1 MAGEE
6 SPNRMTNYPLFTLVI
21 LFASVLSF
29 ISPKIAALLVF
40 DRSAVMQG
48 EAWRLFSSH
57 FVHFSNIHLFYNL
70 LVFSI
75 AGWLVERKNSLHFGL
90 LYLLMASAISIT
102 LIILKPAMAYYGG
115 LSGLACG
122 FVFYWA
128 LLGLAKPGPWRTPC
142 LLLLFCLPGK
152 TLAELKLGTSLLPYW
167 GRQTFVMMPVGH
179 IAGIIVALV
188 FYIVLRCYRTFP
200 RQQTDPAAD
209 HLRQTPGYSCR
220 RHLR

>member
-75 AGWLVERKNSLHFGL
+75 AGWLVERKNCYSE
-90 LYLLMASAISIT
+90 T
-102 LIILKPAMAYYGG
+102 LNTQ
-115 LSGLACG
+115 
-122 FVFYWA
+122 
-128 LLGLAKPGPWRTPC
+128 R
-142 LLLLFCLPGK
+142 
-152 TLAELKLGTSLLPYW
+152 
-167 GRQTFVMMPVGH
+167 
-179 IAGIIVALV
+179 
-188 FYIVLRCYRTFP
+188 YR
-200 RQQTDPAAD
+200 
-209 HLRQTPGYSCR
+209 G
-220 RHLR
+220 